1 MNPGNPL
8 GEFVTGQSDVML
20 GSLDIGD
27 PAG

>member
-8 GEFVTGQSDVML
+8 GEFVTGRSDVLL